1 MPKFSEV
8 TTYSWRA
15 EACFLFTKARVRP
28 RPKARDCWNYDP
40 EQKELS
46 RSQDQQEV
54 TRVQK
59 RQLWCYREEWP
70 VGSVASARATWRH
83 GKGQVKYTNP
93 VWCLGGNRKDK
104 VNPAQKVQT
113 FCRLQLEIP
122 MHRDLTSNTQC
133 GVPVSNYPELCLP
146 PTGLTCITIETSM
159 LPAASTHAPATCLR
173 EEVLAC
179 FFHLHS
185 LC

>member
-1 MPKFSEV
+1 MASIGHWGREKTLWLHLYSVSTWHKNSLAILRAVMPKFSEV

-54 TRVQK
+54 TGVQK

-70 VGSVASARATWRH
+70 VGSVASACATWRH

-113 FCRLQLEIP
+113 FCMLQLEIP
-122 MHRDLTSNTQC
+122 VHWYST
-133 GVPVSNYPELCLP
+133 
-146 PTGLTCITIETSM
+146 
-159 LPAASTHAPATCLR
+159 STHSVGCL
-173 EEVLAC
+173 
-179 FFHLHS
+179 
-185 LC
+185 